1 MTARRVL
8 LALGSLWELVRFFLV
23 LSILA
28 LMVRPAGGEGISGL
42 IPWLL
47 LTGTGNL
54 LVPVGGIMLALFPR
68 RYGNLIGLL
77 RLGQG
82 LSVFSI
88 VILFVSGSLAA
99 AANARLL
106 VIGGRA
112 ITVSAAV
119 PALFALDL
127 AYLALV
133 VFSRE
138 KDAA

>member
-1 MTARRVL
+1 MTSSAV
-8 LALGSLWELVRFFLV
+8 
-23 LSILA
+23 
-28 LMVRPAGGEGISGL
+28 M
-42 IPWLL
+42 PWLL
-47 LTGTGNL
+47 LAGTGNL
-54 LVPVGGIMLALFPR
+54 LVPVGGILVVLFPR

-88 VILFVSGSLAA
+88 LILLVSGSLAA

-106 VIGGRA
+106 IVGGRA
-112 ITVSAAV
+112 ITVSATV
-119 PALFALDL
+119 PALLALDL

-138 KDAA
+138 KDMA